1 LRGSTYGSIVE
12 VQVWSGER
20 DTTQKGMRISCTRQT
35 GEWRKYERDLEDG
48 NGNGKGDEVLG
59 PGQEG
64 FMTTGV
70 CPMPAADLSTAAGG
84 AKVAIQIHPPSS
96 IGGIPA

>member
-1 LRGSTYGSIVE
+1 MVGVFGKLMVDGSTYGSIVE
-12 VQVWSGER
+12 VQVWAGER
-20 DTTQKGMRISCTRQT
+20 DTTQKGMRISCTSQT

-64 FMTTGV
+64 FMTTGASNARRR
-70 CPMPAADLSTAAGG
+70 PE
-84 AKVAIQIHPPSS
+84 HSS
-96 IGGIPA
+96 WGS